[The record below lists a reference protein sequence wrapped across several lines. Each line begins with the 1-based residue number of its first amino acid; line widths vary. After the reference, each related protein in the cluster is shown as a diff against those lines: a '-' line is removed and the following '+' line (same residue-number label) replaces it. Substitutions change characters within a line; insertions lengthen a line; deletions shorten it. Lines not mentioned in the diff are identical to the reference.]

1 MKNPGNSGKLER
13 AVTSLSTLLARAAGF
28 AILGSALMIAI
39 EVLARRLFSTSLI
52 GADEISGYVLAIA
65 VTWGA
70 SLAIIRRA
78 HVRID
83 ILHHQLPRP
92 WAATLDLLA
101 LVAMLAFTLLFAWYA
116 TRLLSTNI
124 GVGAVS
130 NTQMEV
136 PMWIPQSLWVAGLWI
151 FAAVTSV
158 LILLTLRAVFKRDLD
173 YAQRL
178 AGVRGALEE
187 THEEADALDGKA

>member
-1 MKNPGNSGKLER
+1 MENPNSGGKLER
-13 AVTSLSTLLARAAGF
+13 AITSLSTLLARAAGF
-28 AILGSALMIAI
+28 AILGSALMIAV
-39 EVLARRLFSTSLI
+39 EVLARRLFATSLI

-92 WAATLDLLA
+92 WAAALDILA
-101 LVAMLAFTLLFAWYA
+101 LVAMLAFTLLLAWYA
-116 TRLLSTNI
+116 TRLLGTNI

-130 NTQMEV
+130 NTPMQV
-136 PMWIPQSLWVAGLWI
+136 PMWIPQSLWVAGLWV

-158 LILLTLRAVFKRDLD
+158 LIVLTVRTLIGRDLD
-173 YAQRL
+173 HAQRL
-178 AGVRGALEE
+178 AGIRGALDEAR
-187 THEEADALDGKA
+187 EEADALDGKT

>member
-1 MKNPGNSGKLER
+1 MS
-13 AVTSLSTLLARAAGF
+13 TLSTLLARMAGF
-28 AILGSALMIAI
+28 AILGSALMIAV

-83 ILHHQLPRP
+83 IVHHQLPRF
-92 WAATLDLLA
+92 WAALLDLLA
-101 LVAMLAFTLLFAWYA
+101 LLAMLAFTLLLAWYA
-116 TRLLSTNI
+116 TRLLGTNFS
-124 GVGAVS
+124 VGAVS
-130 NTQMEV
+130 NTPMEV
-136 PMWIPQSLWVAGLWI
+136 PMWIPAVPLGFWALDLRGDDIGADRPDRARHHQTRFQSC
-151 FAAVTSV
+151 
-158 LILLTLRAVFKRDLD
+158 
-173 YAQRL
+173 AQRL

-187 THEEADALDGKA
+187 VREEARRHDRRRGLE

>member
-1 MKNPGNSGKLER
+1 ML
-13 AVTSLSTLLARAAGF
+13 TLSTLLARMAGF
-28 AILGSALMIAI
+28 AILGSALMIAV

-83 ILHHQLPRP
+83 IVHHQLPRP
-92 WAATLDLLA
+92 WAALLDLLA
-101 LVAMLAFTLLFAWYA
+101 LLAMLAFTLLLAWYA
-116 TRLLSTNI
+116 TRLLGTNFS
-124 GVGAVS
+124 VGAVS
-130 NTQMEV
+130 NTPMEV

-151 FAAVTSV
+151 FAAVTSL
-158 LILLTLRAVFKRDLD
+158 LILLTVRAIFKRDLD
-173 YAQRL
+173 HAQRL
-178 AGVRGALEE
+178 AGMRGALEDVTE
-187 THEEADALDGKA
+187 DAGTTDEKAR

>member
-1 MKNPGNSGKLER
+1 MQPQRFGAKLER

-28 AILGSALMIAI
+28 AILGSALTIAI

-83 ILHHQLPRP
+83 ILHHQLPGR
-92 WAATLDLLA
+92 WAAALDLLA
-101 LVAMLAFTLLFAWYA
+101 LAAMLAFTLLLAWYA

-130 NTQMEV
+130 NTPMEV

-151 FAAVTSV
+151 FAAVTAV
-158 LILLTLRAVFKRDLD
+158 LILLTARAIFKRDLD
-173 YAQRL
+173 RAQRL

-187 THEEADALDGKA
+187 AREEADALDGKA

>member
-1 MKNPGNSGKLER
+1 MSPENASRIER
-13 AVTSLSTLLARAAGF
+13 AAASLSRLLARIAGF

-39 EVLARRLFSTSLI
+39 EVLARRLFATSLI

-70 SLAIIRRA
+70 SLAIVRRA

-83 ILHHQLPRP
+83 IVHHQLPRP
-92 WAATLDLLA
+92 WAAGLDLLA
-101 LVAMLAFTLLFAWYA
+101 LIAMLGFTLLLAWYA

-124 GVGAVS
+124 SVGAVS
-130 NTQMEV
+130 NTPMQV
-136 PMWIPQSLWVAGLWI
+136 PMWIPQSLWVTGLWI
-151 FAAVTSV
+151 FAAVTLALIV
-158 LILLTLRAVFKRDLD
+158 LAARALFRRDLD
-173 YAQRL
+173 HAQRL

-187 THEEADALDGKA
+187 VRKEADALDGKA

>member
-1 MKNPGNSGKLER
+1 M
-13 AVTSLSTLLARAAGF
+13 LSTLLARTAGF
-28 AILGSALMIAI
+28 AILGSALMIAV

-92 WAATLDLLA
+92 WAALLDLLA
-101 LVAMLAFTLLFAWYA
+101 LFAMLAFTLLLAWYA

-124 GVGAVS
+124 IVGAVS
-130 NTQMEV
+130 NTPMEV
-136 PMWIPQSLWVAGLWI
+136 PMWIPQSLWVVGLWI

-158 LILLTLRAVFKRDLD
+158 LIALTARSLLRRNLD
-173 YAQRL
+173 HAQRL

-187 THEEADALDGKA
+187 MREEADALDGKT

>member
-1 MKNPGNSGKLER
+1 MAL
-13 AVTSLSTLLARAAGF
+13 LSTLLARIAGF
-28 AILGSALMIAI
+28 AILGAALMIAA

-52 GADEISGYVLAIA
+52 GADEISGYVLAIT

-83 ILHHQLPRP
+83 IVHHQLPRA
-92 WAATLDLLA
+92 WAAALDLLA
-101 LVAMLAFTLLFAWYA
+101 LVAMLAFTLLLAWYA
-116 TRLLSTNI
+116 TRLLATNI
-124 GVGAVS
+124 SVGAVS

-136 PMWIPQSLWVAGLWI
+136 PMWIPQSLWVAGLWV
-151 FAAVTSV
+151 FALVTSV
-158 LILLTLRAVFKRDLD
+158 LIMLTIRALLRRDLHH
-173 YAQRL
+173 AQRL

-187 THEEADALDGKA
+187 AREEGHSLDGKT